1 VGSGYDDSTR
11 TIMSEREGVTGVCK
25 GCGERYSYFVQTSK
39 CELFIDTVKCRC
51 GAWIM
56 ERGF

>member
-1 VGSGYDDSTR
+1 
-11 TIMSEREGVTGVCK
+11 MSEREGVTGVCK
-25 GCGERYSYFVQTSK
+25 GCGERYSYFVQTYE